1 MHRLVVQV
9 TRGLAA
15 RKPPLAVRL
24 RHSLLYMSSVT
35 TRSSSVTS
43 SSSTSNAAVAP
54 PSQPTAL
61 VVGSSG
67 ALGSAVTRYLSR
79 QLGMQVIGADL
90 VEAPADLSGGWELDA
105 FLPLPSTMPIT
116 SSPDDSSSSSS
127 SITDNNQAA
136 TLTVLSVA
144 LYQGVAQVLEEMDS
158 PGLSV
163 IVCAAGGWQGDPP
176 GDGAA
181 LTANADATQDVQAAA
196 AVLQTMLD
204 VNLLPALATALTV
217 QHCRAPGDSLVVFMG
232 ATAALQATPG
242 MLGYGVSKAAT
253 HHVVQ
258 TLAAATNATN
268 TAKHHPTTI
277 VGILPTTLDTP
288 SNRRAAGPGADTAS
302 WTPPSALCHKLGDW
316 WKRPSLRPH
325 SGALVKVHT
334 SRPGESVFELVR

>member
-1 MHRLVVQV
+1 
-9 TRGLAA
+9 
-15 RKPPLAVRL
+15 
-24 RHSLLYMSSVT
+24 
-35 TRSSSVTS
+35 
-43 SSSTSNAAVAP
+43 
-54 PSQPTAL
+54 
-61 VVGSSG
+61 
-67 ALGSAVTRYLSR
+67 
-79 QLGMQVIGADL
+79 MQVIGADL

-105 FLPLPSTMPIT
+105 FLPLPSTTMPIT
-116 SSPDDSSSSSS
+116 TFPDDNSSNM
-127 SITDNNQAA
+127 DNNQAA
-136 TLTVLSVA
+136 TLTELSVA

-176 GDGAA
+176 GGGAA
-181 LTANADATQDVQAAA
+181 LTANVDATHEVQAAA
-196 AVLQTMLD
+196 AVLQNMLD

-217 QHCRAPGDSLVVFMG
+217 QHCRAPDDSLVVFMG

-258 TLAAATNATN
+258 TLAAATETTS

-288 SNRRAAGPGADTAS
+288 SNRRTAGPGADTAS

-316 WKRPSLRPH
+316 WKRPSLRPN